1 MFAKKKYLRIL
12 AEKNEIFGS
21 IPDELIT
28 ADKIDEIRQ
37 IPRVAIGD
45 IRNGNK
51 LLAVLKVLNEK
62 KPDAFLP
69 VLTYTGTE
77 YGDVAAFG
85 KYLDQIKTAIEKI
98 LKIYVLDPVIIGAPS
113 FFRALNTSHS
123 AEIKNKFGFYSPC
136 MACRL
141 YALAVM
147 VPLCKKINAKIIIT
161 GEMISNSEGDNFRL
175 VENFTYCSKLMK
187 GFGIE
192 LWDGTI
198 AENNKADVINHL
210 KIKKVPDDVFNLN
223 CVINSKCMSENVS
236 MGELENIKKYYENF
250 AIPASAK
257 VLSRLFSGLAVDYD
271 KEVLETLIG

>member
-1 MFAKKKYLRIL
+1 
-12 AEKNEIFGS
+12 
-21 IPDELIT
+21 
-28 ADKIDEIRQ
+28 
-37 IPRVAIGD
+37 
-45 IRNGNK
+45 
-51 LLAVLKVLNEK
+51 
-62 KPDAFLP
+62 
-69 VLTYTGTE
+69 
-77 YGDVAAFG
+77 
-85 KYLDQIKTAIEKI
+85 
-98 LKIYVLDPVIIGAPS
+98 VIVGAPS
-113 FFRALNTSHS
+113 FFRALNTSYS
-123 AEIKNKFGFYSPC
+123 ADINNKFGFYSPC
-136 MACRL
+136 LACRL

-223 CVINSKCMSENVS
+223 CAINSKCMSENVS